1 MKKKVTKKEARNIS
15 ELTLIK
21 MLVNLKTLG
30 YFGKCLTPLTKA
42 ERAKAVDILIERKL
56 IDENCNLLPASKEII
71 INNLNLAY

>member
-1 MKKKVTKKEARNIS
+1 MKTKVIKKEARNIS

-30 YFGKCLTPLTKA
+30 CFGKCLTPLTKA
-42 ERAKAVDILIERKL
+42 ERNKAVNILIERKW